1 MEVKKA
7 SLKDFLVARYV
18 FDRRRYQNV
27 SRLRAD
33 IAQEIEDFGFAVNTC
48 RERHQ
53 KLLTELH
60 CINAEMEMLKYLIEQ
75 YFPEARK
82 DIVIKDQFDVSKEQ
96 FDAYKNATSQGDWE
110 FVANNPLCTQ
120 SDIMYIMEHFD
131 ELEEVF
137 GD

>member
-1 MEVKKA
+1 MGVKKA

-82 DIVIKDQFDVSKEQ
+82 DIVAKDQFDVSKEQ

-110 FVANNPLCTQ
+110 FVVNNPLCTQ

>member
-60 CINAEMEMLKYLIEQ
+60 CISA
-75 YFPEARK
+75 
-82 DIVIKDQFDVSKEQ
+82 
-96 FDAYKNATSQGDWE
+96 
-110 FVANNPLCTQ
+110 
-120 SDIMYIMEHFD
+120 
-131 ELEEVF
+131 
-137 GD
+137 